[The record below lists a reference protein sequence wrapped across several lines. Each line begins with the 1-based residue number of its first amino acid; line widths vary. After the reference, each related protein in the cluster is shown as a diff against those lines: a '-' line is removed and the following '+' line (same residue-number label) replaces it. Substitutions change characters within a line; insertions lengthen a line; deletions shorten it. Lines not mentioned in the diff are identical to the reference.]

1 MCAANDPA
9 PHTRWPA
16 AKWRFFVTESGASID
31 SQNAGRAACV
41 TDLDDR
47 VTRV

>member
-1 MCAANDPA
+1 MKGGGGDEAQDEPDGLI
-9 PHTRWPA
+9 
-16 AKWRFFVTESGASID
+16 FVNAVPPLID